1 VAAQQLADQGFKK
14 VINLSGGIKAW
25 NGAEAIGKEDQ
36 GIEFFDDLDSAEKV
50 LTTAYSLEEGLQDF
64 YLRLMQEVTSPE
76 TIKLFRKLADIED
89 VHKERIFDEY
99 ARVTGSDDRSAFESK
114 YSSDVLEGGMT
125 TEEYLERFAPD
136 FESVEEVIG
145 LAMSI
150 EAQALDLY
158 SRAARRSKDSNNQEM
173 LERIAGEEK
182 YHLEQLGS
190 LLDNTLEAQNE

>member
-1 VAAQQLADQGFKK
+1 MAAQQLAGQGFKE

-36 GIEFFDDLDSAEKV
+36 GLEFFDDLDSAEKV

-99 ARVTGSDDRSAFESK
+99 ARITGSDDRSAFEAK
-114 YSSDVLEGGMT
+114 YSSDVIEGGMT
-125 TEEYLERFAPD
+125 TEEYLELFAPD
-136 FESVEEVIG
+136 FENLEEIIG

-158 SRAARRSKDSNNQEM
+158 SRAARQSKDSNNQEM

-190 LLDNTLEAQNE
+190 LLDNTLEGHNE

>member
-1 VAAQQLADQGFKK
+1 MAAQQLAGQGFKD

-25 NGAEAIGKEDQ
+25 NGAEAIGTEDQ
-36 GIEFFDDLDSAEKV
+36 GIEFFDDLDSTEQI

-64 YLRLMQEVTSPE
+64 YLRLMQKVTSPE
-76 TIKLFRKLADIED
+76 IIKLFRKLADIED
-89 VHKERIFDEY
+89 IHKERIFDEY
-99 ARVTGSDDRSAFESK
+99 ARVTGFDDRSAFEAK

-136 FESVEEVIG
+136 FDNVEEVIG

-158 SRAARRSKDSNNQEM
+158 SRASRRSKDRNNQEM
-173 LERIAGEEK
+173 LERIAQEEK

-190 LLDNTLEAQNE
+190 LLDNILEAQHE